1 MIDTSHRLG
10 LYQAEHEKVL
20 RTFYGSGYSEH
31 SNILGSLASF
41 LEAEVVPRSAAFD
54 ADAGGMAEVRKKL
67 FGQGICRIPFDSH
80 GGMSLPFGL
89 YALAMELVGAADA
102 PMAMSMA
109 IHNTVAE
116 GLH

>member
-1 MIDTSHRLG
+1 MMETSPRLG

-20 RTFYGSGYSEH
+20 RTFYGSEYSGH
-31 SNILGSLASF
+31 SDLLGSIAAF

-54 ADAGGMAEVRKKL
+54 AGAGGMAEVRKKL
-67 FGQGICRIPFDSH
+67 FEQGICRIPFDSH
-80 GGMSLPFGL
+80 GGLSLPFGL